1 MRAFIFSLPICAGEQ
16 SDNLCDEDEVHLK
29 RIIRTESQARPNLS
43 GIRVNRLP
51 TDRSFLF

>member
-1 MRAFIFSLPICAGEQ
+1 MRAYIFSLPICAGEQ

-43 GIRVNRLP
+43 GIRVNRSP